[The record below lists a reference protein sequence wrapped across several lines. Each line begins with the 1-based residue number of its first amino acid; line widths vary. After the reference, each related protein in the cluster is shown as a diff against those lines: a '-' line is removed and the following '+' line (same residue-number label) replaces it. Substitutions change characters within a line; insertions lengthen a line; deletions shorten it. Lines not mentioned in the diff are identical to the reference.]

1 MVQRTP
7 ATPRTFYEADET
19 GWLEATAELVRA
31 GRLGE
36 VDTASLAEYLSDM
49 AKRDRKEVVSRLV
62 VLLTHLLKY
71 EYQPERRSGS
81 WRTTIRTQRRELAD
95 DVAGGVLRNH
105 ALDRL
110 AATYE
115 SARLDAAD
123 ETGLPVETFP
133 ADSPWTLDEAVGGP
147 DLA

>member
-1 MVQRTP
+1 MVQRTT
-7 ATPRTFYEADET
+7 ATPTTFYETDET
-19 GWLEATAELVRA
+19 GWLEATADLVRA

-62 VLLTHLLKY
+62 VLLAHLLKY
-71 EYQPERRSGS
+71 EFQPERRSGS
-81 WRTTIRTQRRELAD
+81 WRTTIRTQRREMAD
-95 DVAGGVLRNH
+95 DVVGGVLRNH

-110 AATYE
+110 ATAYE

-123 ETGLPVETFP
+123 ETGLPPETFP
-133 ADSPWTLDEAVGGP
+133 AECPWTLDEAVGGP